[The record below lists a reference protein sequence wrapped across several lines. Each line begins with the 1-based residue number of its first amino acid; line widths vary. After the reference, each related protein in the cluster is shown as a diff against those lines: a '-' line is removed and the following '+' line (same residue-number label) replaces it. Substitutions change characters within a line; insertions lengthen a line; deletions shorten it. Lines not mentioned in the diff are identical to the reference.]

1 MITWQVIDP
10 SFCDV
15 EHNLGQHYI
24 AACQE
29 SVVAAVDAVSKGTA
43 RDGGGGPLRLSDCAQ
58 LSVGLKYLRQNVDCI
73 FTNMKSYPLLMQ
85 VYNILLEEKPTDPST
100 WGAIAEVSEQ
110 IGDDDAA
117 AAHYSS
123 HGHALLKY
131 SPSSRNGA
139 SAAAVAFNRAV
150 ELAPEVCEYR
160 YWLADAMHSTWSA
173 ERRLVATSGGK
184 GKKQVKKIGKTESQS
199 GSDNNLSGLREA
211 CHQLEETLD
220 CVSSYRDLHDNQP
233 YPARLDG
240 QKTG

>member
-1 MITWQVIDP
+1 MALQVIDP

-43 RDGGGGPLRLSDCAQ
+43 RDGGGRPLRLSDCAQ
-58 LSVGLKYLRQNVDCI
+58 LSVGLQYLRQNVDCI

-85 VYNILLEEKPTDPST
+85 VYNILLEETPTDASI
-100 WGAIAEVSEQ
+100 WRAIAEVSEQ
-110 IGDDDAA
+110 IGDYDAA
-117 AAHYSS
+117 AAQYSS

-131 SPSSRNGA
+131 SQSSQNGVV
-139 SAAAVAFNRAV
+139 AAAVAFNRAV

-160 YWLADAMHSTWSA
+160 YWLADAKHSAWSA
-173 ERRLVATSGGK
+173 ERGLVAKSGGNVK
-184 GKKQVKKIGKTESQS
+184 RQVKKTSKTKSQI
-199 GSDNNLSGLREA
+199 GSDKNLGGLREA

-233 YPARLDG
+233 YPAHLDG
-240 QKTG
+240 QRTG